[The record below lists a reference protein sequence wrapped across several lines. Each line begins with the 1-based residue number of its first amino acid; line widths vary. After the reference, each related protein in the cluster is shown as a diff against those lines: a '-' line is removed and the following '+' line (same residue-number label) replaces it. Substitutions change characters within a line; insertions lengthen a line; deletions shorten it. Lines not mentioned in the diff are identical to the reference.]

1 MKFSLIAN
9 SFHLVTFWSIP
20 NRFSG
25 CFVFILI
32 FIEKC
37 EREIIDV
44 EIIKL
49 FRGRLSEHESA
60 RDNYL
65 QLSTVQ
71 WIFDTCSCF
80 LLEYP
85 LPRQRLKGAFKRT
98 AGATRAISA
107 TSQQVILVLN
117 FTRPHAIIYTRR
129 ATYFL
134 SNVFAFGH
142 NLYRTLNSK
151 HLLKVVFP
159 MNIQVQSRNKCLAFT
174 KLLNFGIHDKSDSVW
189 LRTSLSFF
197 FWSEL
202 AWKFP
207 SFAQFWTCETVSLK
221 WSFI

>member
-1 MKFSLIAN
+1 MKIKSVWLVIVLNSLCTMLFGHMGNVNFLSLGKSRNINYCVFEMKFSLIAN

-85 LPRQRLKGAFKRT
+85 LPRQPLKGAFKRT
-98 AGATRAISA
+98 AGATRAIWA

-117 FTRPHAIIYTRR
+117 FYSPPCDYLHQTC
-129 ATYFL
+129 
-134 SNVFAFGH
+134 
-142 NLYRTLNSK
+142 
-151 HLLKVVFP
+151 HLLFK
-159 MNIQVQSRNKCLAFT
+159 
-174 KLLNFGIHDKSDSVW
+174 
-189 LRTSLSFF
+189 
-197 FWSEL
+197 
-202 AWKFP
+202 
-207 SFAQFWTCETVSLK
+207 
-221 WSFI
+221 